1 MKVWLKYKTDT
12 GVNFLDKLKLVIRPS
27 IWKYCIAC
35 SGQHKSVNL
44 IIDFLLNL
52 LFLNAWNVSWQHFIA
67 FWFFFS
73 FNLQLG
79 KTILTISESL
89 CVGTESEIPF
99 ILYHV
104 IMIHIQTQNPMTNT
118 TVIWKTLDPD
128 FTTITS
134 FFLIPTER
142 EIQSKSLM
150 LKINYFFL
158 KHPHLSIPKNPGCP
172 GMFLSCRFCSIVR
185 NQK

>member
-67 FWFFFS
+67 FCFFFS

-134 FFLIPTER
+134 FFFNSHRKRNTKQILDVENKLFLFKTSP
-142 EIQSKSLM
+142 S
-150 LKINYFFL
+150 IN
-158 KHPHLSIPKNPGCP
+158 S
-172 GMFLSCRFCSIVR
+172 
-185 NQK
+185 

>member
-67 FWFFFS
+67 FCFFFFLLI
-73 FNLQLG
+73 FNLVRPFSLYPKVYVWEQKVKYLLFYIMLLWYTYKHKIPWQTPLLFGKHWTQISQQL
-79 KTILTISESL
+79 
-89 CVGTESEIPF
+89 P
-99 ILYHV
+99 H
-104 IMIHIQTQNPMTNT
+104 
-118 TVIWKTLDPD
+118 
-128 FTTITS
+128 
-134 FFLIPTER
+134 FF
-142 EIQSKSLM
+142 
-150 LKINYFFL
+150 
-158 KHPHLSIPKNPGCP
+158 
-172 GMFLSCRFCSIVR
+172 
-185 NQK
+185 